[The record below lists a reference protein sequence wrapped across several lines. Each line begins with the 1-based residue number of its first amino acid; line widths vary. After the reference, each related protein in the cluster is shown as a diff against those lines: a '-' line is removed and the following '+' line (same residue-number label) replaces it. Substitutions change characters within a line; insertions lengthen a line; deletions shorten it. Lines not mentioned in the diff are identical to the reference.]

1 MSACAH
7 RSAQARRRAG
17 RAIRSASFSPERRTP
32 MKFVLSIVMV
42 AGFAVLAAA
51 QVAAPEVRIQ
61 AVQASVLRNDV
72 VRFSRDVVIKV
83 NGVAIQADEMEGTQ
97 AGREFTL

>member
-1 MSACAH
+1 
-7 RSAQARRRAG
+7 
-17 RAIRSASFSPERRTP
+17 

-42 AGFAVLAAA
+42 TVFAVLAAA
-51 QVAAPEVRIQ
+51 QVAAPEVEIQ

-72 VRFSRDVVIKV
+72 VRFRRGVVIKV

-97 AGREFTL
+97 TGREFTLRGDVRVTLPTPLTLRTPPRR